1 MNINVARYGM
11 ILNTEH
17 YDECVAFYRGLFG
30 LRQMFERNEDGFKLT
45 CLEYGNGYLMVEQGG
60 KAKSSPKSPEES
72 SFKLRFN
79 VNDLEDALSRVRAW
93 GIDAT
98 ITENA
103 WGRTINIADPDGNRV
118 GIRDEAG
125 FVNQIDNERL
135 PE

>member
-1 MNINVARYGM
+1 MNANVSRYGL

-17 YDECVAFYRGLFG
+17 YLECVAFYQGLFG
-30 LRQMFERNEDGFKLT
+30 LRQLFERDEDGFKIT
-45 CLEYGNGYLMVEQGG
+45 CLEFGHGYLMVEQGG
-60 KAKSSPKSPEES
+60 KAKKGVKSPEEG

-79 VNDLEDALSRVRAW
+79 VDDLEEALRVIRSW
-93 GIDAT
+93 GIQAT

-125 FVNQIDNERL
+125 FVNQISD
-135 PE
+135 